1 MMDGA
6 PMMLKLSVDN
16 LATPLMVR
24 HESNQSLNVRERA
37 FTLSIC
43 GSPGVQSFGS
53 AYFGQGLG
61 SIFLDNVACS
71 GSETTLI
78 YCPYT
83 TPTSTDYH
91 SEDAGVRCPG
101 QQCLM
106 LYLD

>member
-1 MMDGA
+1 
-6 PMMLKLSVDN
+6 MLKLFVDS

-24 HESNQSLNVRERA
+24 HGGNRSLNVRERE

-43 GSPGVQSFGS
+43 GSSGVQSFGS
-53 AYFGQGLG
+53 AYFGQGIG

-78 YCPYT
+78 SCPYT
-83 TPTSTDYH
+83 TPTSSDYH

-101 QQCLM
+101 QQCVM